1 MSVGLLKDLN
11 DGKLTRSI
19 FSSFFCSKL
28 RKNTKAMEICKK
40 LAVQSKDKNIT
51 LLCH

>member
-19 FSSFFCSKL
+19 FSSFFAVNYEKTLKL
-28 RKNTKAMEICKK
+28 WKYVKN
-40 LAVQSKDKNIT
+40 
-51 LLCH
+51 